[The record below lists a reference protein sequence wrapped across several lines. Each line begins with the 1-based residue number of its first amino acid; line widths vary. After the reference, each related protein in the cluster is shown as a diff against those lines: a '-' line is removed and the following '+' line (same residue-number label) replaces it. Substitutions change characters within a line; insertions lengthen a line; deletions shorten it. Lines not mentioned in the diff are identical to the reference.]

1 MRKISRPSFF
11 LVINSICCF
20 MVLWEW
26 QRQAIPHYKIKSKK
40 KIQFVVQQTLQMS
53 WAQGVQSCQEIH
65 KSSWTLEV
73 MDMCLLLLASC
84 VHRCSVSTNPS
95 SQCQVTVASLR
106 GWGTNSKL
114 ALPDYLIFLLLEEL
128 QRSGSTLGLCQ
139 SAPLSLFSGEW
150 LLSASGLTIGFQWQC
165 GIVFKGPQYWAISHY
180 LPWWPFVQEDPEDLI
195 AFNLHLS
202 LCVHANL
209 ICAMGWETCRVVW
222 WWWLDLNTKLQPWS
236 NEVLGHAQ
244 SINRSTP
251 FQYN

>member
-1 MRKISRPSFF
+1 MRVTKTSNTT
-11 LVINSICCF
+11 LQNK
-20 MVLWEW
+20 E
-26 QRQAIPHYKIKSKK
+26 QKK
-40 KIQFVVQQTLQMS
+40 EIQFVVQQTLQMS

-65 KSSWTLEV
+65 KSSRTLEV

-84 VHRCSVSTNPS
+84 VHRCSMSTNPS
-95 SQCQVTVASLR
+95 SQWQVTVAS
-106 GWGTNSKL
+106 
-114 ALPDYLIFLLLEEL
+114 LLEEL

>member
-1 MRKISRPSFF
+1 MCNKLCKCLEPKVFSPARKYIS
-11 LVINSICCF
+11 LHG
-20 MVLWEW
+20 LW
-26 QRQAIPHYKIKSKK
+26 K
-40 KIQFVVQQTLQMS
+40 
-53 WAQGVQSCQEIH
+53 
-65 KSSWTLEV
+65 SWTCACCCWLAV
-73 MDMCLLLLASC
+73 FTDVAWVQTHPANARWLWLLYE
-84 VHRCSVSTNPS
+84 
-95 SQCQVTVASLR
+95 
-106 GWGTNSKL
+106 GGTNSKL
-114 ALPDYLIFLLLEEL
+114 ALPDYRIFLLLEEL

-139 SAPLSLFSGEW
+139 SALLSLFLGEW

-180 LPWWPFVQEDPEDLI
+180 LPWWPFVQEDPEVLI